1 MKLKKIVAGVMA
13 AVMMAT
19 SVIVSPMTVVA
30 EEATV
35 KDKMI
40 GSMFSGSFELTA
52 PTNEDWSSQWVQV
65 SENDM
70 SMTWAEILA
79 DSNIYLRITYVMTE
93 TTAANHNNGFQNGGL
108 EAGWYSGDIK
118 VGNNS
123 GSYPL
128 YVDES
133 SVVADTEYDAYAK
146 FSEIATTLALTE
158 SSVDQWGQIGFN
170 AQAYMGESPVTLK
183 EVALVYKDVEYD
195 PNAPV
200 WTGNITF
207 DWSNN
212 VLVPASEFGLW
223 RIVNEGDWLRIACAP
238 GTNGQLKFM
247 DKDWAVLTSDEL
259 VGDPTY
265 NTNNVDASATY
276 YQGEINAADA
286 TTLNSKGLRLSGND
300 ITVTS
305 ICVLTPYDINVST
318 SGIEADLD
326 KAAKGD
332 TVTLTATPDEGYVLD
347 TLTVT
352 GASGEVEVS
361 DDNTFVMPAEEVTVT
376 ATFKQSVFE
385 ITVAEDI
392 EHGTVTVDKATAA
405 KDATVTV
412 TATPATGYE
421 LDKITATAASGAVTV
436 TDNKFTMP
444 ESDVTVS
451 ATFKAIDYK
460 LTAAEAE
467 GGSIYFEVEGSA
479 AETANVGDAVY
490 VIIEADDYY
499 NLSSATANGVPV
511 EACLFVMPAEN
522 VIVTPVFELDI
533 EELKTDVDAALTA
546 AILEAT
552 QSSAYTVAN
561 LNTAIVNALAEINEA
576 VALTVDTSALT
587 LKASTEETTGA
598 ITGTV
603 TIKTGDTTVT
613 TATANV
619 TLNKIPT
626 NPVEIAYEAIV
637 AYLETVTF
645 DNDFHATNQSEAIT
659 ALVAEKAPGARVNP
673 NFNVIVADYENAG
686 AVKGTIQIIADGYDL
701 KTITVDEVI
710 AVLEKT
716 DEMLLE
722 EAVAATETAI
732 KDIATADGITK
743 DVVTKAIANEDVTV
757 TVKSE
762 ETVAPTTTEKGVQ
775 TVTITLKLGTLTD
788 TVTKTFD
795 IDMLEVTDEMIVEEA
810 AAAAEDVI
818 KDITSA
824 DEITAAAIEKAIAN
838 EDVTVTVKSEETKA
852 PTTTEK
858 GVQTVTITLTVGDVT
873 ETITKTFDID
883 MLPAGYQDAAN
894 TTIPEGKTVT
904 QKTVVEDGVYS
915 QRFIKKVSA
924 KDLVGAKKIVFTV
937 SNGTK
942 TATYESTKCYSSLN
956 VNGGSLS
963 AGDDY
968 VFLGLTIKDIPENI
982 TVTIEDIKIVY

>member
-1 MKLKKIVAGVMA
+1 MKLKKVLSGFMA
-13 AVMMAT
+13 AVIAVT
-19 SVIVSPMTVVA
+19 SSVVMTVSSSA
-30 EEATV
+30 ATALV
-35 KDKMI
+35 DPPTGLGETVLATI
-40 GSMFSGSFELTA
+40 IDPTQITSDTYFVLGSSGSLDL
-52 PTNEDWSSQWVQV
+52 PT
-65 SENDM
+65 
-70 SMTWAEILA
+70 LA
-79 DSNIYLRITYVMTE
+79 TKDNIYLKLTVTDYGNINNTEMNTYIGWGYGSYNWISL
-93 TTAANHNNGFQNGGL
+93 ANIYRNWGDNSYYNDANNNGAAVGAGTMSFVPCSNSTNDVAYSYIPFNGFPL
-108 EAGWYSGDIK
+108 DEYNECK
-118 VGNNS
+118 GNIQP
-123 GSYPL
+123 GH
-128 YVDES
+128 
-133 SVVADTEYDAYAK
+133 T
-146 FSEIATTLALTE
+146 SEKPT
-158 SSVDQWGQIGFN
+158 
-170 AQAYMGESPVTLK
+170 VTL
-183 EVALVYKDVEYD
+183 
-195 PNAPV
+195 
-200 WTGNITF
+200 
-207 DWSNN
+207 
-212 VLVPASEFGLW
+212 
-223 RIVNEGDWLRIACAP
+223 
-238 GTNGQLKFM
+238 
-247 DKDWAVLTSDEL
+247 EL
-259 VGDPTY
+259 VEIETDTTVY
-265 NTNNVDASATY
+265 AEQSIDETSSFSTEAAALLFA
-276 YQGEINAADA
+276 GEFDLDKVNGPKARIE
-286 TTLNSKGLRLSGND
+286 
-300 ITVTS
+300 ITVTPADGAEGAGVKLVGVNNGSVDYGTVYAQKNADHTAQNTVVFNLLDYTFASKMAINTWGVGS
-305 ICVLTPYDINVST
+305 IDSIKIYNDETKGNVYSAAVAPAT
-318 SGIEADLD
+318 YSVSVSDTIENGTVTAEPTE
-326 KAAKGD
+326 AAEGE

-352 GASGEVEVS
+352 GASG
-361 DDNTFVMPAEEVTVT
+361 
-376 ATFKQSVFE
+376 
-385 ITVAEDI
+385 
-392 EHGTVTVDKATAA
+392 
-405 KDATVTV
+405 
-412 TATPATGYE
+412 
-421 LDKITATAASGAVTV
+421 AVTV

-444 ESDVTVS
+444 AEEVTVS
-451 ATFKAIDYK
+451 ATFKAIDYT
-460 LTAAEAE
+460 LTAAAAD
-467 GGSIYFEVEGSA
+467 GGSIYFEVDGNR

-511 EACLFVMPAEN
+511 EACLFEMPAEN

-533 EELKTDVDAALTA
+533 EELKTDVDAALTS

-552 QSSAYTVAN
+552 QPSAYTVAN

-619 TLNKIPT
+619 TLNKIPA
-626 NPVEIAYEAIV
+626 NPVEVAYEAIV

-659 ALVAEKAPGARVNP
+659 ALVTEKAPGARVNP

-686 AVKGTIQIIADGYDL
+686 AVKGTIEIVADGYEP
-701 KTITVDEVI
+701 KTITVNKVI

-722 EAVAATETAI
+722 DAVAATETAI

-743 DVVTKAIANEDVTV
+743 DVVT
-757 TVKSE
+757 
-762 ETVAPTTTEKGVQ
+762 
-775 TVTITLKLGTLTD
+775 
-788 TVTKTFD
+788 
-795 IDMLEVTDEMIVEEA
+795 
-810 AAAAEDVI
+810 
-818 KDITSA
+818 
-824 DEITAAAIEKAIAN
+824 KAIAN

-904 QKTVVEDGVYS
+904 QKTAVEDGVYS
-915 QRFIKKVSA
+915 QRFIKKVAA
-924 KDLVGAKKIVFTV
+924 KDLVGATKIVFTV

-982 TVTIEDIKIVY
+982 TVTIEDIEIVY